1 MQDIRCSAA
10 VAWAP
15 SKPLVIEE
23 ITVAPPNPGEVRVRV
38 SLDSTTLGHFSK
50 IMIFV
55 VVVDCCYWYLPYRC
69 VYTWWS

>member
-38 SLDSTTLGHFSK
+38 SGFNDPCHIVLNAS
-50 IMIFV
+50 FV
-55 VVVDCCYWYLPYRC
+55 VDYCHRCLPHRC
-69 VYTWWS
+69 IYTWWS